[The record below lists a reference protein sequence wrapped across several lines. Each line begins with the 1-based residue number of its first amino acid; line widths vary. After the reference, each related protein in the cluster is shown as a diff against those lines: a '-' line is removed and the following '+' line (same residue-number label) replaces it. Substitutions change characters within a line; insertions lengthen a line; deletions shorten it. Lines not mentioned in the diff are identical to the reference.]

1 MENVG
6 TMVCEGFDDE
16 LRVALS
22 HTRMWRNK
30 FMKEEIEG
38 SGISDWDDWDEY
50 SMIPEIVMYL
60 SGDTAV
66 RKKEVKDLCIAKLK
80 PSGEGI
86 VVDEV
91 DDDMSDAEESSD
103 EDKGIRKHGAESL
116 ARYNA
121 KYESTVTAPNP
132 TIEAMEDTTAMKTI
146 DSAVPIFTPSQT
158 QVHALSAQ
166 MMNMPHTP
174 VSIGATDSEQHLE
187 SDMADMT
194 AAFGQVGNQASASA
208 SMTAEELDRA
218 VQGYDA
224 AEALIER
231 RETEEANAQRR
242 VQGTTSMTKT
252 RAQSKPPKS
261 SKTAKSASKNGS
273 KN

>member
-30 FMKEEIEG
+30 FMKEEIEDN
-38 SGISDWDDWDEY
+38 SISDWADWDEY

-91 DDDMSDAEESSD
+91 DDDMSDGEESSD

-132 TIEAMEDTTAMKTI
+132 TIAAMEDTTAMKTI
-146 DSAVPIFTPSQT
+146 DSAVPIFTSSQT

-174 VSIGATDSEQHLE
+174 VSIEATDCEQHLE
-187 SDMADMT
+187 SDMANMT

-208 SMTAEELDRA
+208 NMTAEELARA

-242 VQGTTSMTKT
+242 VQGTTRST
-252 RAQSKPPKS
+252 RAQSKTPKS
-261 SKTAKSASKNGS
+261 SKSKNGS